1 MWGTVD
7 SGDAI
12 AAPEPR
18 MAVAE
23 ARTEKT
29 PAKIDRL
36 PVLSSLIGCDV
47 LTRLDL
53 NFSPPRSIDSEASG
67 ES

>member
-1 MWGTVD
+1 MD

-12 AAPEPR
+12 AAPDPR
-18 MAVAE
+18 MAAAE
-23 ARTEKT
+23 ASTEKT
-29 PAKIDRL
+29 AAKTDRRA
-36 PVLSSLIGCDV
+36 VLSSLIGCDV